1 MKRIFSFLLTAALSL
16 AAFAENIQTVVL
28 TTTPQMHC
36 QNCENKIK
44 KNIRFVKGVK
54 EITTSVKDQ
63 TVVIKYDADKAKVD
77 DIQAAFKKIGFTA
90 TVKETDKK

>member
-1 MKRIFSFLLTAALSL
+1 MKRFLSFLLTAALSL
-16 AAFAENIQTVVL
+16 AAYAENIQTVVL

-54 EITTSVKDQ
+54 EITTSLQDQ
-63 TVVIKYDADKAKVD
+63 TVTIKYDADKSSVE
-77 DIQAAFKKIGFTA
+77 DIEAAFKKIGFTA
-90 TVKETDKK
+90 TEKDKKSK